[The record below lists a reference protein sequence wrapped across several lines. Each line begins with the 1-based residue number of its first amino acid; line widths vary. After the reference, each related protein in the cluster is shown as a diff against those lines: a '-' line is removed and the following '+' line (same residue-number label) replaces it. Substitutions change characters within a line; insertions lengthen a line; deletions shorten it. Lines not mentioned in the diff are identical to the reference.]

1 MVQQLRS
8 KNENKDDQILLLHLD
23 VKYLRELEKTFE
35 KQKNQSKLAEK
46 SLKDLSQLR
55 QSYKELK
62 AMMEETLNVKLR
74 YEEII
79 KSLISNEEK
88 GSNLSVV
95 EVVAMTQAKTKVQ
108 IAKTEPKNK
117 ISSLTVSVT

>member
-79 KSLISNEEK
+79 KSLISNEQK

-95 EVVAMTQAKTKVQ
+95 QVVAMTQAKTKV
-108 IAKTEPKNK
+108 
-117 ISSLTVSVT
+117 

>member
-1 MVQQLRS
+1 
-8 KNENKDDQILLLHLD
+8 
-23 VKYLRELEKTFE
+23 
-35 KQKNQSKLAEK
+35 
-46 SLKDLSQLR
+46 
-55 QSYKELK
+55 
-62 AMMEETLNVKLR
+62 MMEETLNVKLR